1 MLRLWVQFVVKR
13 NGKKEPVHFDKITAR
28 ISKLCYGL
36 DPDKVQPVLVAQKV
50 CAGVYPDVT
59 TCELD
64 DLAAE
69 TAAYMSTGAC
79 PTARRASSW
88 LAQGS
93 LLPTQLSNP
102 RDQPLNCYFKVADST
117 LCRTQTTRSTR
128 CWQRASPC
136 PTCTRRPRR
145 ASWK

>member
-1 MLRLWVQFVVKR
+1 VQFVVKR

-93 LLPTQLSNP
+93 LLPTQTQQSP
-102 RDQPLNCYFKVADST
+102 RSATELLLQS
-117 LCRTQTTRSTR
+117 S
-128 CWQRASPC
+128 
-136 PTCTRRPRR
+136 
-145 ASWK
+145 